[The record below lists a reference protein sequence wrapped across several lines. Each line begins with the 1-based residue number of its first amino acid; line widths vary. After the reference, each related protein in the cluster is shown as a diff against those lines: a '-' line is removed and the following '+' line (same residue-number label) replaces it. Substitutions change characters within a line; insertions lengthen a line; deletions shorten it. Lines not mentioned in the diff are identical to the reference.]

1 MKIPKMLNLDSDI
14 IKKLEKEANMSLL
27 VNELL
32 SKHYQQHITAEELEI
47 QKAEMENNIKLEQTK
62 IKQIKIKLIE
72 KSKQD
77 KFKGVRF
84 T

>member
-32 SKHYQQHITAEELEI
+32 SKHYQQHITEEELQTQKEEI
-47 QKAEMENNIKLEQTK
+47 EDNIKLEQTK
-62 IKQIKIKLIE
+62 IEQIKNKLIE